1 MSQATGEPQIFVP
14 QPSGLG
20 RALASGWSRRPGLL
34 TWVSLLIAAL
44 FSIPALGVLVSV
56 LQPTGDTW
64 RHLADTVL
72 PGYVWNTAMLA
83 LGIGLGAPLVGTGC
97 AWLVTLCRFP
107 GRGIFEWALVLPLAV
122 PAYVIAYTYT
132 DFLQVAGPV
141 QGYLRELTGWTP
153 RDYWFP
159 EVQSLG
165 GAITMMIFVLYP
177 YVYVLSRAAFLE
189 QSVCALEVSRTLGC
203 TPWRSFRQVA
213 LPLARPA
220 IVAGTALAVME
231 ALADYGT
238 VSFFG
243 VPTFTT
249 GIVHAWISLGDRTAA
264 GQLSSALLGFVFL
277 VLLLER
283 ASRGRARYHHTSGRY
298 QRLPGYRLRGLKA
311 LGATVFC
318 GLPLLIGF
326 LLPAAILLKMSLEA
340 GDGQFGARF
349 FQLAFNS
356 FTLALISAVIAVA
369 IAMVMAY
376 AQRLQPSRWGTG
388 ATRVVSLGYAVPG
401 TVIAVGVLIPFA
413 QFDNWLD
420 AWLGA
425 TFGISS
431 GLLLTGSIAA
441 LVFAYLVRFLAVSIN
456 AVEASL
462 SKIRPAM
469 EDAARS
475 LGRGPG
481 GTLVHVHAPL
491 MWGSLLSAGL
501 LVFVEV
507 MKELPATLVMRP
519 FNFDTLAVQAYNL
532 ASDERLTE
540 ASTASLAIV
549 LVGILPLITLSRA
562 IARSRP
568 GERN

>member
-1 MSQATGEPQIFVP
+1 MSQTTGDPQIFAVP
-14 QPSGLG
+14 SAAPARPPG
-20 RALASGWSRRPGLL
+20 RARGF
-34 TWVSLLIAAL
+34 SLLAWMSLATAAL
-44 FSIPALGVLVSV
+44 FSIPALGVVISL
-56 LQPTGDTW
+56 LQPSGDTW
-64 RHLADTVL
+64 RHLSATVL

-83 LGIGLGAPLVGTGC
+83 LGIGLGAPVIGTGC

-107 GRGIFEWALVLPLAV
+107 GRRLFEWALILPLAV
-122 PAYVIAYTYT
+122 PAYVMAYTYT
-132 DFLQVAGPV
+132 DFFQVAGPV
-141 QGYLRELTGWTP
+141 QSQLRDLTGWTP

-159 EVQSLG
+159 EIQSLG
-165 GAITMMIFVLYP
+165 GAVMMMMFVLYP
-177 YVYVLSRAAFLE
+177 YVYVLARSAFLE

-203 TPWRSFRQVA
+203 SPWRSFARVA

-249 GIVHAWISLGDRTAA
+249 GIVHAWISLGDRAAA
-264 GQLSSALLGFVFL
+264 GQLSSALLGFVLL

-283 ASRGRARYHHTSGRY
+283 VSRGRARYHHTSGRY
-298 QRLPGYRLRGLKA
+298 QRLPGYRLRGFRA
-311 LGATVFC
+311 AGAVLFC
-318 GLPLLIGF
+318 AVPLVLGF
-326 LLPAAILLKMSLEA
+326 LLPAAILLRMTFEVGLE
-340 GDGQFGARF
+340 QFGGRF
-349 FQLAFNS
+349 FQFALNS
-356 FTLALISAVIAVA
+356 FTLAAVTALIAVA
-369 IAMVMAY
+369 IAVIMAY
-376 AQRLQPSRWGTG
+376 AQRLQPSRWTAA
-388 ATRVVSLGYAVPG
+388 ATRTAALGYAIPG
-401 TVIAVGVLIPFA
+401 TVIAVSVLIPFA
-413 QFDNWLD
+413 RLDNWLD
-420 AWLGA
+420 TWMRA
-425 TFGISS
+425 TFDVST

-462 SKIRPAM
+462 AKIRPAM

-475 LGRGPG
+475 LGQGPG
-481 GTLVHVHAPL
+481 GTLRHVHAPL
-491 MWGSLLSAGL
+491 MRGSLLSAGL

-540 ASTASLAIV
+540 ASGASLAIV

-568 GERN
+568 GGRA